1 MPYSGSMKNIL
12 LATLWLL
19 AAAGCALKPTN
30 KFDVFTERAQ
40 LPQEEA
46 VHKQNSLE
54 WWYFTGHLR
63 DVKTGEQFGVEYV
76 FFHFNLTG
84 KRDWQMVN
92 FALTD
97 PQRQQFRYD
106 YKVQRLPQ
114 LLEPQLPISL
124 STQKKGQRWTLGGQ
138 TGEYVLQGRMAD
150 HPGYAINLRTTPH
163 KGLLLHSG
171 TGYENYGDV
180 ARAGYYSYPRMSASG
195 TIEVDGKM
203 HEVQGYLWY
212 DRQWNCNSVTNKG
225 IGWDWFSLQLD
236 EPLLTESGRT
246 DPTGAV
252 GHHEIMTYQ
261 LFDRNSSRT
270 VSGGTYSGASRGNE
284 VDLQAQDFQ
293 LEVLDYWT
301 SPHSRLRYPSKWRL
315 RIPSQEYDL
324 TLTPLVA
331 DQELTLK
338 LFAGIKMHYWE
349 GMCRVEGTHH
359 GRPVTGNSYVELT
372 NRGK

>member
-1 MPYSGSMKNIL
+1 MKNLLLALTIL
-12 LATLWLL
+12 LGTASS
-19 AAAGCALKPTN
+19 CALKPTN
-30 KFDVFTERAQ
+30 KHDVFTERAQ

-46 VHKQNSLE
+46 VHPRNSLE

-63 DVKTGEQFGVEYV
+63 DKATGEMFGVEYV
-76 FFHFNLTG
+76 FFHFNITG
-84 KRDWQMVN
+84 KKDWQMVN

-106 YKVQRLPQ
+106 YRVERLPR
-114 LLEPQLPISL
+114 LLASALPLNL
-124 STQKKGQRWTLGGQ
+124 STQKKDQRWTLTGQ
-138 TGEYVLQGRMAD
+138 EGTYHLQGRMAQ
-150 HPGYAINLRTTPH
+150 HRGHAINLRTQPL
-163 KGLLLHSG
+163 KPVLLHSG

-180 ARAGYYSYPRMSASG
+180 ARAGYYSYPRLTTTG
-195 TIEVDGKM
+195 TLEIDGKVR
-203 HEVQGYLWY
+203 EVEGQLWY

-236 EPLLTESGRT
+236 EPAVTAGGAA
-246 DPTGAV
+246 PTAPV
-252 GHHEIMTYQ
+252 QHEIMAYL

-270 VSGGTYSGASRGNE
+270 VSGGTYSGPGQA
-284 VDLQAQDFQ
+284 VDLKAQDFQ
-293 LEVLDYWT
+293 LDVLSYWT

-315 RIPSQEYDL
+315 RIPSQGYDL
-324 TLTPLVA
+324 TITPLVP

-359 GRPVTGNSYVELT
+359 GQPVQGNSYVELT
-372 NRGK
+372 NRGKSEK

>member
-1 MPYSGSMKNIL
+1 MKNYL
-12 LATLWLL
+12 LAIFLL
-19 AAAGCALKPTN
+19 FAAAGCALKPTN
-30 KFDVFTERAQ
+30 KYDVFTERAQ

-76 FFHFNLTG
+76 FFHFNLNG

-97 PQRQQFRYD
+97 PQARQFHYD
-106 YKVQRLPQ
+106 YKVERLPQ

-124 STQKKGQRWTLGGQ
+124 QTKKKDQTWTLDGQ
-138 TGEYVLQGRMAD
+138 EGRYHLQGRMAARQGHALD
-150 HPGYAINLRTTPH
+150 LRTTPA
-163 KGLLLHSG
+163 KPVLLHSS

-180 ARAGYYSYPRMSASG
+180 AKAGYYSYPRLTASG
-195 TIEVDGKM
+195 TLEVNGQV
-203 HEVQGYLWY
+203 HEVEGELWY

-225 IGWDWFSLQLD
+225 IGWDWFSLQLN
-236 EPLLTESGRT
+236 EPAPGAAA
-246 DPTGAV
+246 PTR
-252 GHHEIMTYQ
+252 HDIMTYL
-261 LFDRNSSRT
+261 LFDRNSDRS
-270 VSGGTYSGASRGNE
+270 VSGGTYSAPTQN
-284 VDLQAQDFQ
+284 VDLKAQDFQ

-301 SPHSRLRYPSKWRL
+301 SPHSKLRYPSKWRL

-324 TLTPLVA
+324 TITPLVA

-359 GRPVTGNSYVELT
+359 GRPVQGNSYVELT